1 MKTNPDSAEKLAP
14 APVRLQRRGR
24 LLVAVPRRKM
34 PALAPETV
42 EEART
47 RLVEER
53 AQRG

>member
-1 MKTNPDSAEKLAP
+1 MKTTIDSAEKL

-24 LLVAVPRRKM
+24 LVVAVPRQKT

-42 EEART
+42 EEIRT
-47 RLVEER
+47 QLLEER